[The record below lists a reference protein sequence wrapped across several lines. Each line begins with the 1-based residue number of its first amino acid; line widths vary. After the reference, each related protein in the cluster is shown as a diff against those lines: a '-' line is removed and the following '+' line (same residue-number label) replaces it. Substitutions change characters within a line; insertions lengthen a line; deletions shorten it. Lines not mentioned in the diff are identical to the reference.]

1 MKYTTRVL
9 WKKGA
14 AEGFTDNKY
23 SRVHQWSFDG
33 GVAVKASSSP
43 QVVPVPMSDA
53 SAIDPEEAFIA
64 ALSSCHMLFFLSI
77 AASKSYV
84 IDAYEDEA
92 EGIMD
97 KNENGQMAMTS
108 VTLRP
113 RVIFSDLHTA
123 PGQDEVRELHALAH
137 KRCFLANSV
146 QSKINISL

>member
-1 MKYTTRVL
+1 MKYTTTVL

-14 AEGFTDNKY
+14 AESFTDNKY

-33 GVAVKASSSP
+33 GVTVKASSSP
-43 QVVPVPMSDA
+43 QVVPVPMSDD
-53 SAIDPEEAFIA
+53 SAVDPEEAFIA

-77 AASKSYV
+77 AAGKNYV
-84 IDAYEDEA
+84 IEAYEDEA
-92 EGIMD
+92 EGIMG
-97 KNENGQMAMTS
+97 KNENGQIAMTS

-113 RVIFSDLHTA
+113 RVVFSQLHKA
-123 PGQDEVRELHALAH
+123 PGQKELQELHDLAH